1 MLSKEV
7 TDLLINQVFIN
18 LENIKTDPIKML
30 HKSSILLEL
39 INQLAKL
46 ALKQEDGPTDQSLI

>member
-39 INQLAKL
+39 INQLVKL
-46 ALKQEDGPTDQSLI
+46 TLKQENDPTDQSLI